1 MRKESTLK
9 RWGYTFQVHVHIT
22 KMNELIKVANSDKY
36 IILVGR
42 SKLTDKTFFD
52 INVDNNLST
61 PMEKAFKN
69 LYQFM
74 DNNAF
79 PKLTGII
86 YLDIPLEECLKRM
99 KERGRKAV
107 ELLSIEYIKHIK
119 QLGQH
124 FKKAINE
131 SGIPV
136 LY

>member
-1 MRKESTLK
+1 
-9 RWGYTFQVHVHIT
+9 
-22 KMNELIKVANSDKY
+22 
-36 IILVGR
+36 
-42 SKLTDKTFFD
+42 
-52 INVDNNLST
+52 
-61 PMEKAFKN
+61 MEKAFKN

-79 PKLTGII
+79 RKLTGII

-99 KERGRKAV
+99 KESRKAV
-107 ELLSIEYIKHIK
+107 ELLSIEYIK

-136 LY
+136 LYLNAKYDLNTELPEVETKIANFIKEHTS

>member
-1 MRKESTLK
+1 
-9 RWGYTFQVHVHIT
+9 
-22 KMNELIKVANSDKY
+22 
-36 IILVGR
+36 
-42 SKLTDKTFFD
+42 
-52 INVDNNLST
+52 
-61 PMEKAFKN
+61 MEKALFKN